1 MGSVF
6 KRIKKTFKKVTKPLS
21 KMTKGIAR
29 GIAKVGKAVMRG
41 VSKLG
46 NKFGPLGMIAL
57 SIALPAAMGGL
68 SGMIGTAGVPQLG
81 YSATGMMGSQNVFL
95 KAIGNVGNVIRTGY
109 SNATGAIGK
118 TFGNITKSISQGFSK
133 FAENTGNIWKNIS
146 KGTKN
151 LFKNSRTMFNNFK
164 KGLKLPGKDLGTVK
178 VKGWGNPFG
187 YADTATM
194 TAEQAAGL
202 LQPGSGGQAL
212 IQGSQLSSQT
222 LGSQYDK
229 MISDTINSSFD
240 KSGWDINTHRRFND
254 AKTFTQANKTYA
266 NDYDLFQGLNNQGQ
280 TYHAPTKSWTTDL
293 GKTGDYKLANPN
305 EPSSYTF
312 TGEKTFDNPVAKKYR
327 YQDTKAK
334 SNLYKYG
341 KAAVGSLL
349 KQSDIIQAPEYD
361 LIATAGAEA
370 NESVGALTSS
380 TNVVGSGGS
389 SNYANVFGDAAWQKL
404 KAYHKNMNYQG
415 SF

>member
-146 KGTKN
+146 RGTKN
-151 LFKNSRTMFNNFK
+151 LFKNSRNMFNNFK
-164 KGLKLPGKDLGTVK
+164 KTLKLPSNTAGVDVA
-178 VKGWGNPFG
+178 GWGGPAGGASTGGNYVG
-187 YADTATM
+187 M
-194 TAEQAAGL
+194 TSRMTTDQVAALMQSEAGMV
-202 LQPGSGGQAL
+202 
-212 IQGSQLSSQT
+212 T
-222 LGSQYDK
+222 HTRTRFYWK
-229 MISDTINSSFD
+229 SSF
-240 KSGWDINTHRRFND
+240 
-254 AKTFTQANKTYA
+254 
-266 NDYDLFQGLNNQGQ
+266 
-280 TYHAPTKSWTTDL
+280 
-293 GKTGDYKLANPN
+293 
-305 EPSSYTF
+305 
-312 TGEKTFDNPVAKKYR
+312 
-327 YQDTKAK
+327 
-334 SNLYKYG
+334 
-341 KAAVGSLL
+341 
-349 KQSDIIQAPEYD
+349 
-361 LIATAGAEA
+361 
-370 NESVGALTSS
+370 
-380 TNVVGSGGS
+380 
-389 SNYANVFGDAAWQKL
+389 
-404 KAYHKNMNYQG
+404 
-415 SF
+415 